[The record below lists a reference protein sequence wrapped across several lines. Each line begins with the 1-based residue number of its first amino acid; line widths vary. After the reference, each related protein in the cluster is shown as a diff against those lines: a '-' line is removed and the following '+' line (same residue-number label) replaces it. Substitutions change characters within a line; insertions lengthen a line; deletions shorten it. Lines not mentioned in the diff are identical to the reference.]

1 MLEKIHR
8 TGVKNMT
15 TETIKQG
22 VIELISKLFEDK
34 GFDTDIIEYVD
45 LIDDLGMDSI
55 TFISIVVEIEAHF
68 DIEVPDDMLLPEK
81 FKCVD
86 DIVSIV
92 ANKLSKKLE
101 QSGVIE
107 NVET

>member
-1 MLEKIHR
+1 
-8 TGVKNMT
+8 MT

-34 GFDTDIIEYVD
+34 GFNIDILEYVD

-55 TFISIVVEIEAHF
+55 TFISIVVEVEAYF
-68 DIEVPDDMLLPEK
+68 DIEVPDDMLLLEN
-81 FKCVD
+81 FKSVD

-92 ANKLSKKLE
+92 KMNF
-101 QSGVIE
+101 Q
-107 NVET
+107 

>member
-1 MLEKIHR
+1 
-8 TGVKNMT
+8 MT
-15 TETIKQG
+15 VETIKQE
-22 VIELISKLFEDK
+22 VIELISELFRDN
-34 GFDTDIIEYVD
+34 GFDIDILEYVD

-68 DIEVPDDMLLPEK
+68 DIEVPDEMLMLEN

-92 ANKLSKKLE
+92 ENELSKKSDKME
-101 QSGVIE
+101 AID
-107 NVET
+107 NDKT

>member
-1 MLEKIHR
+1 
-8 TGVKNMT
+8 MT
-15 TETIKQG
+15 TETIKQE
-22 VIELISKLFEDK
+22 VIELISELFKDK
-34 GFDTDIIEYVD
+34 GFDIDIIEYVD

-68 DIEVPDDMLLPEK
+68 DIEVPDDMLLLEN

-92 ANKLSKKLE
+92 KNELSKKSDVSE
-101 QSGVIE
+101 VIE
-107 NVET
+107 NVQT

>member
-1 MLEKIHR
+1 
-8 TGVKNMT
+8 MT
-15 TETIKQG
+15 TETIKQE
-22 VIELISKLFEDK
+22 VIEVISELFKNK
-34 GFDTDIIEYVD
+34 GFDIDLLEYVD
-45 LIDDLGMDSI
+45 LINDLGMDSI

-68 DIEVPDDMLLPEK
+68 DIEVPDDMLLLEK

-92 ANKLSKKLE
+92 ENEISKKSEGLE
-101 QSGVIE
+101 IIE

>member
-1 MLEKIHR
+1 
-8 TGVKNMT
+8 MT
-15 TETIKQG
+15 TETIKHE
-22 VIELISKLFEDK
+22 VTELIYELFKDK
-34 GFDTDIIEYVD
+34 GFDIDILEYVD

-68 DIEVPDDMLLPEK
+68 GIEVPDDMLLLEK

-86 DIVSIV
+86 DIVSVIE
-92 ANKLSKKLE
+92 NELSKKSE
-101 QSGVIE
+101 VSEVIE

>member
-1 MLEKIHR
+1 MKAE
-8 TGVKNMT
+8 TVKQQVVGM
-15 TETIKQG
+15 IS
-22 VIELISKLFEDK
+22 ELFKDQ
-34 GFDTDIIEYVD
+34 GFDIDIIEYVD

-68 DIEVPDDMLLPEK
+68 DIEIPDNMLLLEN

-92 ANKLSKKLE
+92 ENEISKKSERSEL
-101 QSGVIE
+101 IE
-107 NVET
+107 NVEA